1 MKNFIILSIM
11 IILAQSS
18 FAQIVTNSGLERL
31 ERKLFNDTYRNEN
44 IDTRLN
50 RLEVKMFGAEQ
61 TGTLDER
68 YMTLKNAAKN
78 YKTYTVGSYY
88 PYTNNMCTPTPYPAP
103 LFTYGQ
109 GSNWRQ
115 TMWNNFRNYAGV
127 NAGMPTGITP
137 AMDPAYMDWFEADRA
152 SRDSFYSTNNRMYR
166 NKRTTGTGSGVTIID

>member
-68 YMTLKNAAKN
+68 YMTTATATILLPIMTQAIQSRLQ
-78 YKTYTVGSYY
+78 TVRAGQQRVR
-88 PYTNNMCTPTPYPAP
+88 AP
-103 LFTYGQ
+103 
-109 GSNWRQ
+109 
-115 TMWNNFRNYAGV
+115 M
-127 NAGMPTGITP
+127 
-137 AMDPAYMDWFEADRA
+137 
-152 SRDSFYSTNNRMYR
+152 
-166 NKRTTGTGSGVTIID
+166 